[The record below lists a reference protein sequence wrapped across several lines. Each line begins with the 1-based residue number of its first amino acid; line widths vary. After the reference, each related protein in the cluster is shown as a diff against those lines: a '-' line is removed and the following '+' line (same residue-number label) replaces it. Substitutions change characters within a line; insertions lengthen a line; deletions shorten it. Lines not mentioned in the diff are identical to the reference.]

1 MGKYWRQ
8 WSSHH
13 VVSFIEI
20 MLGNECSRLPLL
32 VFKWKNINKFFVSVP
47 DDEKNLNLEEKRF
60 VEDPAN
66 AGLFHDVPSPLEAS
80 QSGTKRTA
88 EDASPA
94 RSSKKNKTETC
105 KGGELIFV
113 HCSDLG
119 L

>member
-1 MGKYWRQ
+1 
-8 WSSHH
+8 
-13 VVSFIEI
+13 